1 VFVNQNTVK
10 FGHQTSKDGSLKTID
25 PNELKI
31 PNIVTKLFMVL
42 YNVSELSRMVVEGL
56 MKLAI

>member
-1 VFVNQNTVK
+1 LDIKLQKT
-10 FGHQTSKDGSLKTID
+10 GSLKTVD

-31 PNIVTKLFMVL
+31 PNIVIKLFMVL